1 MLLLIVG
8 TGATSILSTTHA
20 QSATLGEPYFVEK
33 GMLTTQKEIAP
44 NKTQFT
50 FAANGTM
57 NGDIEVT
64 TQESLKVFLKVN
76 QPRTINNQAWDN
88 NDQRWE

>member
-8 TGATSILSTTHA
+8 TGATSIIGTTHA
-20 QSATLGEPYFVEK
+20 QSAKLGEPYFEEK
-33 GMLTTQKEIAP
+33 GMVTTQKEISP

-57 NGDIEVT
+57 NDDIEVT
-64 TQESLKVFLKVN
+64 DSRKV
-76 QPRTINNQAWDN
+76 
-88 NDQRWE
+88 